1 MAKNEYIIE
10 YNENLFNQI
19 RSDMLGF
26 IDVHTDI
33 YALGEHEKAKL
44 PKIIKPKQSISL
56 LDKKVM
62 DELINIYSNKCQDI
76 HFDSMEIYEL
86 NNENEFTTTFIHLNH
101 IVDKLTYSNIIKL
114 KNIEN
119 SISLKPLYL
128 TNYLINYTS
137 KIGPSDRLN
146 HVFNEDKFTGYQK
159 RFEKEFSKDFKIII
173 NESEKLFDFTKI
185 FLDLNSIIGVFWKF
199 CTINKIFESLA
210 NSLSFT
216 RILQDFSSEI
226 NKKKNDLRY
235 SFREKDKRQI
245 RSFASTGGL
254 ARAEKYREKMNPIFN
269 ELFLLF
275 EKRNPSNNK
284 KWKSKGE
291 CAKYFIKEYYLNNPK
306 TDIDLDPKKLVTEI
320 TNRINDHSARRKTA
334 LLA

>member
-26 IDVHTDI
+26 IDVHTGI
-33 YALGEHEKAKL
+33 YAPGKHEKAKL

-86 NNENEFTTTFIHLNH
+86 NNENEFTTTFNHLKH
-101 IVDKLTYSNIIKL
+101 IVDNLTYSNIIKL

-137 KIGPSDRLN
+137 KISPSDRLN
-146 HVFNEDKFTGYQK
+146 HVFNEDKFTEYQK
-159 RFEKEFSKDFKIII
+159 RFEKEFSKDFKIIT

-235 SFREKDKRQI
+235 SFKEKDKRQI

-254 ARAEKYREKMNPIFN
+254 ARAEKYREKMTPIFD
-269 ELFLLF
+269 EVFALFQS
-275 EKRNPSNNK
+275 R
-284 KWKSKGE
+284 KWKSKAE
-291 CAKYFIKEYYLNNPK
+291 CAKYFIKEFYLKNP
-306 TDIDLDPKKLVTEI
+306 DAAIELDSKKLVTEI
-320 TNRINDHSARRKTA
+320 TNRINDRSTSRKVI
-334 LLA
+334 LLADR